1 MALKYLPIGCFKDRI
16 KKSTPRP
23 LPDLIKNF
31 RGNIDWYNHNKT
43 IDACA
48 EEAKKNGYL
57 YFAIQFY
64 GECWSGPM
72 AHLTFDRDGPSTN
85 CISGVGKARANFVY
99 MLTGEGKCPQRGG
112 RGKEGVLG
120 HISDGEV

>member
-1 MALKYLPIGCFKDRI
+1 
-16 KKSTPRP
+16 
-23 LPDLIKNF
+23 
-31 RGNIDWYNHNKT
+31 
-43 IDACA
+43 
-48 EEAKKNGYL
+48 
-57 YFAIQFY
+57 
-64 GECWSGPM
+64 M